1 MENDCHMLNQNLY
14 ANKIHFENVVTLWQN
29 AVIAE
34 ASFPPG
40 EL

>member
-1 MENDCHMLNQNLY
+1 MENDYHMLIQNYSQIKYTL
-14 ANKIHFENVVTLWQN
+14 NVVTLWQN